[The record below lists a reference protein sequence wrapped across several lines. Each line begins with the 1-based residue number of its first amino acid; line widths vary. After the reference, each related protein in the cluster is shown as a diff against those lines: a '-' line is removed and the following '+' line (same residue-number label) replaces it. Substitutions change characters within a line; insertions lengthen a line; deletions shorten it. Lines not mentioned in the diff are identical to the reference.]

1 MKKIL
6 LLISTSGYSPET
18 VEHAF
23 NIAEKES
30 AELIACFII
39 DAEIPDAVSS
49 WMIYLGFMGDEPSGD
64 YRTVILQEYELR
76 AKEMLDEIE
85 KSARTRHIN
94 IESLIVEGHLLEQ
107 AIKIARERKVDLIV
121 TNIPQRMDFERLL
134 HRSVIE
140 DLIKMSPCPVTVVG
154 K

>member
-18 VEHAF
+18 VEQAF
-23 NIAEKES
+23 KIAEKES
-30 AELIACFII
+30 AALIGCFII

-64 YRTVILQEYELR
+64 YRTVILQEYKLR

-85 KSARTRHIN
+85 KSARIRHIN

-121 TNIPQRMDFERLL
+121 TNRPQRMDFERLL

-140 DLIKMSPCPVTVVG
+140 ELIKSSPCPVIVVG